1 MSCIA
6 MVLIL
11 LLAGAADGLMDI
23 GMGCFAGVSAA
34 VLAVAG
40 LLIWADG
47 RNRRE
52 RECI

>member
-1 MSCIA
+1 MTCLA
-6 MVLIL
+6 MILIL

-40 LLIWADG
+40 LLVLADRRRG
-47 RNRRE
+47 R
-52 RECI
+52 